1 MRMRMSHLTFKQVC
15 DGQPDCKDKDNRS
28 DYFKLHNL
36 FDFSDEDSAYCNNCT
51 GLGLSLC
58 TDQRTCVHDK
68 VRCDGEAD
76 CYDVSDELAENCDL
90 CQRDLVFRCVFEGL
104 DR

>member
-1 MRMRMSHLTFKQVC
+1 MRMRMSHLTSKQVC
-15 DGQPDCKDKDNRS
+15 DGHPDCKDNRS
-28 DYFKLHNL
+28 DYFILHNL
-36 FDFSDEDSAYCNNCT
+36 FDFSDEDAAYCNNCT
-51 GLGLSLC
+51 GPELSLC
-58 TDQRTCVHDK
+58 TDQRTCVHDE

-76 CYDVSDELAENCDL
+76 CYDVSDELADNCDL